1 MNESERPYLRR
12 CLELAHQAL
21 EAGDQPFGSVL
32 VGPDGRILAE
42 DRNRIRTGADP
53 TLHPEFQLARWAA
66 TNLAPEVRA
75 QGTVYTSG
83 EHCPM
88 CAAARSEE
96 RRGGNA

>member
-21 EAGDQPFGSVL
+21 EAGDQPSGSAL

-42 DRNRIRTGADP
+42 DRNRVRTGADP
-53 TLHPEFQLARWAA
+53 PRQPEFQLARWAA
-66 TNLAPEVRA
+66 TNLAPQVRA
-75 QGTVYTSG
+75 QYAVYPSG

-88 CAAARSEE
+88 CAAAHAWV
-96 RRGGNA
+96 GLGP